1 MEIKIER
8 KTAEIEFNDFCEMWD
23 IDNDVSIMSEEDKEG
38 FEKQKNTIIKAIMQG
53 RLTLNK
59 EDRTLNYIVSEF
71 SEKSGEELKIRR
83 LKGADYMSMDNYKE
97 KENVHKMYS
106 VIGNMIGRD
115 PKFISNLD
123 GADSKLLQAI
133 MILFIQG

>member
-1 MEIKIER
+1 
-8 KTAEIEFNDFCEMWD
+8 
-23 IDNDVSIMSEEDKEG
+23 
-38 FEKQKNTIIKAIMQG
+38 
-53 RLTLNK
+53 
-59 EDRTLNYIVSEF
+59 
-71 SEKSGEELKIRR
+71 
-83 LKGADYMSMDNYKE
+83 MSMDNYKE

-123 GADSKLLQAI
+123 GADSKLLQAV

>member
-23 IDNDVSIMSEEDKEG
+23 IDNNVSIMSEEDKEG

-53 RLTLNK
+53 RLTINK

-123 GADSKLLQAI
+123 GADSKLLQAV

>member
-53 RLTLNK
+53 RLTINK
-59 EDRTLNYIVSEF
+59 EDRTLKYIVSEF
-71 SEKSGEELKIRR
+71 
-83 LKGADYMSMDNYKE
+83 
-97 KENVHKMYS
+97 
-106 VIGNMIGRD
+106 
-115 PKFISNLD
+115 
-123 GADSKLLQAI
+123 
-133 MILFIQG
+133 

>member
-23 IDNDVSIMSEEDKEG
+23 IDNDVSTMSEEDKEG

-53 RLTLNK
+53 RLTINK

-123 GADSKLLQAI
+123 GADSKLLQAV

>member
-53 RLTLNK
+53 RLTINK

-123 GADSKLLQAI
+123 GADSKLLQAV

>member
-23 IDNDVSIMSEEDKEG
+23 IDNDVSTMSEEDKEG

-53 RLTLNK
+53 RLTINK
-59 EDRTLNYIVSEF
+59 EDRTLKYIVSEF

-123 GADSKLLQAI
+123 GADSKLLQAV

>member
-53 RLTLNK
+53 RLTINK

>member
-8 KTAEIEFNDFCEMWD
+8 KTAEIEFNDFCETWD
-23 IDNDVSIMSEEDKEG
+23 IDNDVSTMSEEDKEG
-38 FEKQKNTIIKAIMQG
+38 FDKQKNTIIKAIMQG
-53 RLTLNK
+53 RLTINK

-106 VIGNMIGRD
+106 VIANMIGRD

-123 GADSKLLQAI
+123 GSDSKLLQAI